1 MQVAKTTFSCCF
13 PTNEV
18 TMPLRPLPARARI
31 SVVVPVCNEEKNVAE
46 LAVAVLAR
54 LDSLNIEP
62 ELIFIDDG
70 SSDQT
75 LAEIKRLALE
85 RETVFYLSLSRNFGH
100 QNALRAGL
108 DIATGD
114 AVITMDGDM
123 QHPPEILPRMI
134 AKWRDG
140 NDIVCAFRLDTEET
154 SWFKRKTSALFYW
167 LMNQMAGIRLEK
179 GSADFRLLDRKAV
192 DALISIRESNIFY
205 RGLISWAGF
214 RQCGI
219 EYIPSVRMHGRSKYS
234 FRKMFRLALD
244 GITAFSFLPLRL
256 AAAAGFFTA
265 FLSFLYV
272 LYALRIRLFTDQAV
286 DGWMS
291 LMAGVYF
298 LGGVQLI
305 FIGLCGEYIGRI
317 FMEVK
322 RRPHYFISEAKTPKQ
337 SI

>member
-1 MQVAKTTFSCCF
+1 
-13 PTNEV
+13 
-18 TMPLRPLPARARI
+18 MPLRPLPARI
-31 SVVVPVCNEEKNVAE
+31 SVVVPVCNEEKNVAT
-46 LAVAVLAR
+46 LAFAVQAQLAS
-54 LDSLNIEP
+54 LDIEP

-70 SSDQT
+70 SSDNT
-75 LAEIKRLALE
+75 LAEIKRLALGQKS
-85 RETVFYLSLSRNFGH
+85 VFYLSLSRNFGH

-108 DIATGD
+108 DMAAGD

-123 QHPPEILPRMI
+123 QHPPEMLPKMI
-134 AKWRDG
+134 KKWQDG
-140 NDIVCAFRLDTEET
+140 VDIVCMIRLDTEEI

-167 LMNQMAGIRLEK
+167 LMNQLSGVKMSN

-192 DALISIRESNIFY
+192 DALKSIRENNIFY

-214 RQCGI
+214 RQCSI
-219 EYIPSVRMHGRSKYS
+219 EYVPSVRQHGRSKYS
-234 FRKMFRLALD
+234 IRKMFRLALD

-256 AAAAGFFTA
+256 AAAAGFFIASLA
-265 FLSFLYV
+265 FVYV
-272 LYALRIRLFTDQAV
+272 LYALFIRLFTEQAV

-291 LMAGVYF
+291 LMAGIYF

-322 RRPHYFISEAKTPKQ
+322 GRPHYFISEAKLP
-337 SI
+337 SAHSL

>member
-1 MQVAKTTFSCCF
+1 MPQRPVPAK
-13 PTNEV
+13 
-18 TMPLRPLPARARI
+18 I
-31 SVVVPVCNEEKNVAE
+31 SVVVPVCNEEKNVAD
-46 LAVAVLAR
+46 LAAAVLAQ
-54 LDSLNIEP
+54 LAAADAES

-70 SSDQT
+70 SIDDT
-75 LAEIKRLALE
+75 LAQIKQIAIE
-85 RETVFYLSLSRNFGH
+85 QENIFYLSLSRNFGH

-123 QHPPEILPRMI
+123 QHPPEMIPDMI
-134 AKWRDG
+134 AKWRNG
-140 NDIVCAFRLDTEET
+140 IDIVCTVRRDSKTT
-154 SWFKRKTSALFYW
+154 SCFKRKTSALFYW
-167 LMNQMAGIRLEK
+167 LMNQMTGIKMHK

-192 DALISIRESNIFY
+192 DALKSIRENNIFY
-205 RGLISWAGF
+205 RGLVSWTGF

-219 EYIPSVRMHGRSKYS
+219 EYVPSARMHGRSKYS
-234 FRKMFRLALD
+234 LRKMFRLALD

-256 AAAAGFFTA
+256 AAAAGFLTA
-265 FLSFLYV
+265 FFSFFYV
-272 LYALRIRLFTDQAV
+272 LYALFIRFFTDQAV

-322 RRPHYFISEAKTPKQ
+322 RRPHYLVSEERYPNNPKRRKE
-337 SI
+337 

>member
-1 MQVAKTTFSCCF
+1 MPQRPVPAK
-13 PTNEV
+13 
-18 TMPLRPLPARARI
+18 I
-31 SVVVPVCNEEKNVAE
+31 SVVVPVCNEEKNVAD
-46 LAVAVLAR
+46 LAAAVLAQ
-54 LDSLNIEP
+54 LAAADAES

-70 SSDQT
+70 SIDNT
-75 LAEIKRLALE
+75 LAEIKRIE
-85 RETVFYLSLSRNFGH
+85 IEQENIFYLSLSRNFGH

-123 QHPPEILPRMI
+123 QHPPEMIPDMI
-134 AKWRDG
+134 AKWRNG
-140 NDIVCAFRLDTEET
+140 IDIVCTVRRDSKTT
-154 SWFKRKTSALFYW
+154 SCFKRKTSALFYW
-167 LMNQMAGIRLEK
+167 LMNQMTGIKMHK

-192 DALISIRESNIFY
+192 DALKSIRENNIFY

-214 RQCGI
+214 PQCGI
-219 EYIPSVRMHGRSKYS
+219 EYVPSVRIHGRSKYS
-234 FRKMFRLALD
+234 LRKMFRLALD

-256 AAAAGFFTA
+256 AAAAGFFIA

-272 LYALRIRLFTDQAV
+272 LYAIFIKMFTAQAV
-286 DGWMS
+286 SGWVS

-322 RRPHYFISEAKTPKQ
+322 GRPHYLVAEAKLPNNPPL
-337 SI
+337 

>member
-1 MQVAKTTFSCCF
+1 
-13 PTNEV
+13 
-18 TMPLRPLPARARI
+18 MPLRPLPARI
-31 SVVVPVCNEEKNVAE
+31 SVVVPVCNEEKNVAT
-46 LAVAVLAR
+46 LASAVLAQ
-54 LDSLNIEP
+54 LASLNIEP

-70 SSDQT
+70 SSDNT

-85 RETVFYLSLSRNFGH
+85 QKSVFYLSLSRNFGH

-108 DIATGD
+108 DMAVGD

-123 QHPPEILPRMI
+123 QHPPEILPKMI
-134 AKWRDG
+134 EKWQDG
-140 NDIVCAFRLDTEET
+140 VDIVCMIRLDTEET

-167 LMNQMAGIRLEK
+167 LMNQLVGVKMSK
-179 GSADFRLLDRKAV
+179 GSADFRLLDKKAV
-192 DALISIRESNIFY
+192 DALKSIRENNIFY

-214 RQCGI
+214 RQCNI
-219 EYIPSVRMHGRSKYS
+219 EYVPSVRLYGRSKYS
-234 FRKMFRLALD
+234 IRKMFRLALD

-256 AAAAGFFTA
+256 AAAGFFIASLA
-265 FLSFLYV
+265 FVYV
-272 LYALRIRLFTDQAV
+272 LYALFIRLFTEQAV

-291 LMAGVYF
+291 LMAGIYF

-322 RRPHYFISEAKTPKQ
+322 GRPHYFISEAKLP
-337 SI
+337 SAHSL